1 VSTNVD
7 IPTAFEMF
15 FAAHGAEADDRAASE
30 GDRAPGEGIPW
41 EIPSRDERELEER
54 EDLFFHSIELRNGT
68 RKTTRHRRLDDLN
81 DLVQKLLPPQRP
93 LEIMDV
99 AVSSGVSTAE
109 WLIDLERAGIR
120 CQMLAGDAV
129 VNAFLISLGPNL
141 RALTD
146 RTGHL
151 MQLDIKGEAVRMPP
165 PRRRDRVRYFPHRL
179 LMRAATRLFDLRN
192 ADQQQPA
199 SARGPVQR
207 RLGATCRPLT
217 LMSPSLNRLPQLQA
231 VEDDI
236 LVNRDYR
243 RRFHV
248 LRAANILNLAYF
260 DNTTLRR
267 MLCNLRARLLPGGLL
282 VVCRTNDA
290 EVNNASV
297 FTLQSDGRFCIT
309 ARLNEGSEIE
319 DLVVG
324 LPPEG

>member
-1 VSTNVD
+1 MET
-7 IPTAFEMF
+7 PTAFEMF
-15 FAAHGAEADDRAASE
+15 FAAHGAQA
-30 GDRAPGEGIPW
+30 
-41 EIPSRDERELEER
+41 DERELEER

-81 DLVQKLLPPQRP
+81 ALVQKLLPPQRP

-109 WLIDLERAGIR
+109 WLIELERAGIPCR
-120 CQMLAGDAV
+120 MLAGDAV

-141 RALTD
+141 RALSD

-165 PRRRDRVRYFPHRL
+165 PRRRDRIRYLPHML
-179 LMRAATRLFDLRN
+179 LMRAATHLFDLGSSNR
-192 ADQQQPA
+192 
-199 SARGPVQR
+199 PVQH

-217 LMSPSLNRLPQLQA
+217 LMSPSLNRLPQLRA

-236 LVNRDYR
+236 LLNRDYA

-260 DNTTLRR
+260 DTATLQR
-267 MLCNLRARLLPGGLL
+267 MLRNLRARLLPGGLL
-282 VVCRTNDA
+282 IVCRTNDA

-297 FTLQSDGRFCIT
+297 FTLQEDGRFTLT

-319 DLVVG
+319 HLVMD
-324 LPPEG
+324 LPPERQGPV

>member
-1 VSTNVD
+1 MSTNAS
-7 IPTAFEMF
+7 IPTAFEMY
-15 FAAHGAEADDRAASE
+15 FAARGAES
-30 GDRAPGEGIPW
+30 
-41 EIPSRDERELEER
+41 DEHELEER

-81 DLVQKLLPPQRP
+81 ALVQRLLPVQRP

-109 WLIDLERAGIR
+109 WLIALEDAGIQCR
-120 CQMLAGDAV
+120 MLAGDAV

-141 RALTD
+141 RALSD

-165 PRRRDRVRYFPHRL
+165 PRRRDRIRYFPHMV
-179 LMRAATRLFDLRN
+179 LMRAATHLFDLGRLERPRHSSN
-192 ADQQQPA
+192 GD
-199 SARGPVQR
+199 SLQR

-217 LMSPSLNRLPQLQA
+217 LMSPSLDRLPQLRA

-236 LVNRDYR
+236 LLNRDYP

-260 DNTTLRR
+260 DTATLLR
-267 MLCNLRARLLPGGLL
+267 MLRNLRARLLPGGLL

-290 EVNNASV
+290 EVNNAGV
-297 FTLQSDGRFCIT
+297 FTLTEDGRFTTT

-319 DLVVG
+319 HLVLG
-324 LPPEG
+324 LPPEH

>member
-1 VSTNVD
+1 MSTEAN
-7 IPTAFEMF
+7 IPTAFEMY
-15 FAAHGAEADDRAASE
+15 FASRAAESN
-30 GDRAPGEGIPW
+30 
-41 EIPSRDERELEER
+41 EREIEER

-81 DLVQKLLPPQRP
+81 ALVQRVLPPQRP

-109 WLIDLERAGIR
+109 WLIALERAGVP
-120 CQMLAGDAV
+120 CHMLAGDAV
-129 VNAFLISLGPNL
+129 VNAFLISLGPRL
-141 RALTD
+141 RALSD

-151 MQLDIKGEAVRMPP
+151 MQLDIQGEAVRMPP
-165 PRRRDRVRYFPHRL
+165 PRRRDRIRYFPHML
-179 LMRAATRLFDLRN
+179 LMRAATRLFDLGKLDRHRHSSTGE
-192 ADQQQPA
+192 PM
-199 SARGPVQR
+199 QR

-236 LVNRDYR
+236 LLNRDYT

-260 DNTTLRR
+260 DTATLQR
-267 MLCNLRARLLPGGLL
+267 MLRNLRARLLPGGLL
-282 VVCRTNDA
+282 IICRTNDA

-297 FTLQSDGRFCIT
+297 FTLEKDGRFTTT

-319 DLVVG
+319 HLVRG
-324 LPPEG
+324 LPPE

>member
-1 VSTNVD
+1 MSTNVD
-7 IPTAFEMF
+7 IPTAFQMF
-15 FAAHGAEADDRAASE
+15 FAAHGAAA
-30 GDRAPGEGIPW
+30 
-41 EIPSRDERELEER
+41 DERELEER

-109 WLIDLERAGIR
+109 WLIELERAGIR
-120 CQMLAGDAV
+120 CRMLAGDAV
-129 VNAFLISLGPNL
+129 VNAYLISLGSNL

-151 MQLDIKGEAVRMPP
+151 MQLDIRGEAVRMPP
-165 PRRRDRVRYFPHRL
+165 PRRRDQIRYFPHRL
-179 LMRAATRLFDLRN
+179 LMRAATRLFDLRR
-192 ADQQQPA
+192 ADRQQPSFA
-199 SARGPVQR
+199 SEPVQR

-217 LMSPSLNRLPQLQA
+217 LMSPSLNRLPQLRA

-236 LVNRDYR
+236 LLSRDYT

-260 DNTTLRR
+260 DKATLQR
-267 MLCNLRARLLPGGLL
+267 MLRNLRARLLPGGLL

-290 EVNNASV
+290 EVNNATV
-297 FTLQSDGRFCIT
+297 FTLQGDGRFCMT
-309 ARLNEGSEIE
+309 ARLNDGSEIE

-324 LPPEG
+324 LPPGN

>member
-1 VSTNVD
+1 MG
-7 IPTAFEMF
+7 IPTAFELY
-15 FAAHGAEADDRAASE
+15 FASQGAQSNA
-30 GDRAPGEGIPW
+30 
-41 EIPSRDERELEER
+41 RELEER

-81 DLVQKLLPPQRP
+81 ALVQRLLPPQRP

-109 WLIDLERAGIR
+109 WLIELECAGIQ
-120 CQMLAGDAV
+120 CHMLAGDAV
-129 VNAFLISLGPNL
+129 VNAFLISLGPKL
-141 RALTD
+141 RGLSD

-165 PRRRDRVRYFPHRL
+165 PRRRDRIRYFPHML
-179 LMRAATRLFDLRN
+179 LLRAATRLFDLGKMNRPRHEPL
-192 ADQQQPA
+192 QQ
-199 SARGPVQR
+199 

-236 LVNRDYR
+236 LLNRDYM

-260 DNTTLRR
+260 DTATLRR
-267 MLCNLRARLLPGGLL
+267 MLRNLRARLLAGGLL
-282 VVCRTNDA
+282 IVCRTND
-290 EVNNASV
+290 EDVNNASV
-297 FTLQSDGRFCIT
+297 FTLEKDGRFTTT
-309 ARLNEGSEIE
+309 ATLNEGSEIA
-319 DLVVG
+319 DLVLG
-324 LPPEG
+324 LPPE

>member
-1 VSTNVD
+1 VSTNVG

-15 FAAHGAEADDRAASE
+15 FAAPGAEA
-30 GDRAPGEGIPW
+30 
-41 EIPSRDERELEER
+41 DERELEER

-109 WLIDLERAGIR
+109 WLIELERAGIR

-129 VNAFLISLGPNL
+129 VNAFLVSLGPNL

-165 PRRRDRVRYFPHRL
+165 PRRRDRIRYFPHRL
-179 LMRAATRLFDLRN
+179 LMRAAARLFDLRN
-192 ADQQQPA
+192 ADRQQPSSGRA
-199 SARGPVQR
+199 PVQR

-236 LVNRDYR
+236 LLNRDFR

-260 DNTTLRR
+260 DNATLRR
-267 MLCNLRARLLPGGLL
+267 MLRNLRARLLPGGLL

-290 EVNNASV
+290 EVNNATV

-324 LPPEG
+324 LAPES

>member
-1 VSTNVD
+1 MSTNVD
-7 IPTAFEMF
+7 TPTAFDMF
-15 FAAHGAEADDRAASE
+15 FAAHGAQA
-30 GDRAPGEGIPW
+30 
-41 EIPSRDERELEER
+41 DEREIEDR

-81 DLVQKLLPPQRP
+81 ALVQKLLPPQRP

-109 WLIDLERAGIR
+109 WLIELERAGISCR
-120 CQMLAGDAV
+120 MLAGDAV

-141 RALTD
+141 RALSD

-165 PRRRDRVRYFPHRL
+165 PRRRDRIRYLPHML
-179 LMRAATRLFDLRN
+179 LMRAATRLFDLGSLNR
-192 ADQQQPA
+192 PRRA
-199 SARGPVQR
+199 SGVEPVQR

-217 LMSPSLNRLPQLQA
+217 LMSPSLNRLPQLEA

-236 LVNRDYR
+236 LLNRDYAH
-243 RRFHV
+243 RFHV

-260 DNTTLRR
+260 DTATLQR
-267 MLCNLRARLLPGGLL
+267 MLRNLRARLLPGGLL
-282 VVCRTNDA
+282 IVCRTNDA
-290 EVNNASV
+290 EVNNASA
-297 FTLQSDGRFCIT
+297 FTLQEDGRFALT

-319 DLVVG
+319 HLVMDLP
-324 LPPEG
+324 LKRQEPSD

>member
-1 VSTNVD
+1 MG
-7 IPTAFEMF
+7 IPTAFELY
-15 FAAHGAEADDRAASE
+15 FASQGAQSSA
-30 GDRAPGEGIPW
+30 
-41 EIPSRDERELEER
+41 RELEDR

-81 DLVQKLLPPQRP
+81 AMVQQLLPPQRP

-109 WLIDLERAGIR
+109 WLIELERAGIQ
-120 CQMLAGDAV
+120 CHMLAGDAV

-141 RALTD
+141 RALSD

-165 PRRRDRVRYFPHRL
+165 PRRRDRIRYFPHML
-179 LMRAATRLFDLRN
+179 LLRAATRLFDLSKMNRPRHEPL
-192 ADQQQPA
+192 QQ
-199 SARGPVQR
+199 

-236 LVNRDYR
+236 LLNRDYT

-260 DNTTLRR
+260 DTATLQR
-267 MLCNLRARLLPGGLL
+267 MLRNLRARLLPGGLL
-282 VVCRTNDA
+282 IVCRTNDA
-290 EVNNASV
+290 DVNNASV
-297 FTLQSDGRFCIT
+297 FTLEKDGRLTTT
-309 ARLNEGSEIE
+309 ATLNEGSEIA
-319 DLVVG
+319 DLVLG
-324 LPPEG
+324 LPPE